1 MDGVQLP
8 QDYRATMRQ
17 FTFYNLVER
26 NSWYLF
32 HRSRKGERLRRPWSH
47 PVILIMGPLNWES
60 STLTTSPL
68 LKGVARVNLWHNFKI
83 AQLAEVMRQK
93 DVAAKVMHQKD
104 DAFVKG
110 ANRKLFLCPPQKYA
124 ES

>member
-1 MDGVQLP
+1 
-8 QDYRATMRQ
+8 MRQ

-93 DVAAKVMHQKD
+93 DVAAKVMRQKD